1 LQIQNKVHTFIKR
14 NKMVLYFTAA
24 WCGPCKMFKP
34 TVQAVSAETGVSI
47 NYIDVDQQQD
57 TAQKYGISS
66 VPTIIVENDGNV
78 VYRNSG
84 VMSKPQLTQV
94 LSQFK

>member
-1 LQIQNKVHTFIKR
+1 
-14 NKMVLYFTAA
+14 MVLYFTAA

-34 TVQAVSAETGVSI
+34 TVQAVSAETGVGV
-47 NYIDVDQQQD
+47 NYIDVDQQSD
-57 TAQKYGISS
+57 MAQRYNVSS
-66 VPTIIVENDGNV
+66 VPTIIVENGGSV
-78 VYRNSG
+78 AYRNSG

>member
-1 LQIQNKVHTFIKR
+1 
-14 NKMVLYFTAA
+14 MVMYFTAA

-34 TVQAVSAETGVSI
+34 VVEQVSAETGVGIS
-47 NYIDVDQQQD
+47 YIDVDQQRDLASQ
-57 TAQKYGISS
+57 YGISS
-66 VPTIIVENDGNV
+66 VPTIIVENNGSV

>member
-1 LQIQNKVHTFIKR
+1 
-14 NKMVLYFTAA
+14 
-24 WCGPCKMFKP
+24 MFKP
-34 TVQAVSAETGVSI
+34 TVQAVSAELGVSI
-47 NYIDVDQQQD
+47 NYIDVDQQKD
-57 TAQKYGISS
+57 LAQQYGISS
-66 VPTIIVENDGNV
+66 VPTIIVENNGSV

>member
-1 LQIQNKVHTFIKR
+1 MIY
-14 NKMVLYFTAA
+14 YFSTPTCA
-24 WCGPCKMFKP
+24 PCKMFKP
-34 TVQAVSAETGVSI
+34 IVQEISAELGVHIEAVNASVQR
-47 NYIDVDQQQD
+47 DL
-57 TAQKYGISS
+57 AQRFGISS
-66 VPTIIVENDGNV
+66 VPTIIVENNGNV

>member
-1 LQIQNKVHTFIKR
+1 
-14 NKMVLYFTAA
+14 
-24 WCGPCKMFKP
+24 MFKP
-34 TVQAVSAETGVSI
+34 IVQAVSAELGISI
-47 NYIDVDQQQD
+47 NYIDVDQQKEL
-57 TAQKYGISS
+57 AQKHGISS
-66 VPTIIVENDGNV
+66 VPTIIVENNGSV

>member
-1 LQIQNKVHTFIKR
+1 
-14 NKMVLYFTAA
+14 
-24 WCGPCKMFKP
+24 MFKP
-34 TVQAVSAETGVSI
+34 IVQQVSAELGVGI
-47 NYIDVDQQQD
+47 TYVDATIDQNRAQQFNV
-57 TAQKYGISS
+57 SV

>member
-1 LQIQNKVHTFIKR
+1 
-14 NKMVLYFTAA
+14 MVLYFTAA

-34 TVQAVSAETGVSI
+34 VVQQVSAETGVRI
-47 NYIDVDQQQD
+47 DYIDVDQQQD
-57 TAQKYGISS
+57 MAQRYGINS
-66 VPTIIVENDGNV
+66 VPTIIVENNGNV
-78 VYRNSG
+78 VYRSSG

>member
-1 LQIQNKVHTFIKR
+1 
-14 NKMVLYFTAA
+14 MVLYFTAA

-34 TVQAVSAETGVSI
+34 VVEQVSAETGVGI
-47 NYIDVDQQQD
+47 NYIDVDQQRDLASQ
-57 TAQKYGISS
+57 YGISS
-66 VPTIIVENDGNV
+66 VPTIIVENNGSV

>member
-1 LQIQNKVHTFIKR
+1 
-14 NKMVLYFTAA
+14 MVLYFTAT

-34 TVQAVSAETGVSI
+34 TVQAVSAETGVDI

-57 TAQKYGISS
+57 LAQRYGISS
-66 VPTIIVENDGNV
+66 VPTIIVENGGNV

-84 VMSKPQLTQV
+84 AMSKPQLTQV

>member
-1 LQIQNKVHTFIKR
+1 
-14 NKMVLYFTAA
+14 
-24 WCGPCKMFKP
+24 MFKP
-34 TVQAVSAETGVSI
+34 VVEQVSAETGVSI
-47 NYIDVDQQQD
+47 NYVDVDQQGALASQ
-57 TAQKYGISS
+57 YGISS
-66 VPTIIVENDGNV
+66 VPTIIVENNGSV

>member
-1 LQIQNKVHTFIKR
+1 MI
-14 NKMVLYFTAA
+14 YYYSAA
-24 WCGPCKMFKP
+24 WCSPCKMFKP
-34 TVQAVSAETGVSI
+34 IVQAVSAELGISI
-47 NYIDVDQQQD
+47 NYIDVDQQKEL
-57 TAQKYGISS
+57 AQKHGISS
-66 VPTIIVENDGNV
+66 VPTIIVENNGSV

>member
-1 LQIQNKVHTFIKR
+1 
-14 NKMVLYFTAA
+14 MVLYFTAT

-34 TVQAVSAETGVSI
+34 TVQQVDADLGLGI
-47 NYIDVDQQQD
+47 NYIDVDQQREM
-57 TAQKYGISS
+57 AMKYGVSS
-66 VPTIIVENDGNV
+66 VPTIIVENNGNV

-94 LSQFK
+94 LSQFR

>member
-1 LQIQNKVHTFIKR
+1 
-14 NKMVLYFTAA
+14 MVLYFTAA

-34 TVQAVSAETGVSI
+34 TVQAVSAETGISI
-47 NYIDVDQQQD
+47 NYIDVDQQKD
-57 TAQKYGISS
+57 LAQKYGISS
-66 VPTIIVENDGNV
+66 VPTIIVENNGSV
-78 VYRNSG
+78 VYRSSG

>member
-1 LQIQNKVHTFIKR
+1 
-14 NKMVLYFTAA
+14 MVLYFTAA

-34 TVQAVSAETGVSI
+34 VVEQVSAETGIGI
-47 NYIDVDQQQD
+47 NYVDVDQQGALASQ
-57 TAQKYGISS
+57 YGISS
-66 VPTIIVENDGNV
+66 VPTIIVENNGSV

>member
-1 LQIQNKVHTFIKR
+1 MI
-14 NKMVLYFTAA
+14 LYFSTPT
-24 WCGPCKMFKP
+24 CGPCKMFKP
-34 TVQAVSAETGVSI
+34 IVQQVSAELGVGI
-47 NYIDVDQQQD
+47 TYVDATVDQNRTQQFNV
-57 TAQKYGISS
+57 SV
-66 VPTIIVENDGNV
+66 VPTIIVENGGTV

>member
-1 LQIQNKVHTFIKR
+1 
-14 NKMVLYFTAA
+14 MVLYFTAA

-34 TVQAVSAETGVSI
+34 VVQAVSAETGVGI
-47 NYIDVDQQQD
+47 NYVDVDQQQD
-57 TAQKYGISS
+57 LAQKYSVSS
-66 VPTIIVENDGNV
+66 VPTIIVENSGNV

>member
-1 LQIQNKVHTFIKR
+1 
-14 NKMVLYFTAA
+14 MVLYFTAV

-34 TVQAVSAETGVSI
+34 IVQQVQAELGVSI
-47 NYIDVDQQQD
+47 NIVDVDQNPELTQR
-57 TAQKYGISS
+57 YSVSS
-66 VPTIIVENDGNV
+66 VPTIVVENNGTV

-94 LSQFK
+94 LSQFR